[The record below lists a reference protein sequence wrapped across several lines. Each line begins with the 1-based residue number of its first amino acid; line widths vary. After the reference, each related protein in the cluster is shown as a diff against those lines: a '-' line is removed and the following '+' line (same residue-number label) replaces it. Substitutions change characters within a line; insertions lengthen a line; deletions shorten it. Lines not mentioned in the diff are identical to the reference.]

1 MPTEIR
7 RPSAPTVQQAGAPDA
22 SPLGL
27 IPLGIIATLAIVLH
41 FAAYAVLDRS
51 HAGQITPIVFDAAAG
66 DEAICTSETK
76 QAERSLPYD

>member
-7 RPSAPTVQQAGAPDA
+7 RPSAPIIQQAGAPDA

-51 HAGQITPIVFDAAAG
+51 HAGQITPIVFGAAG
-66 DEAICTSETK
+66 GEPICGSETE
-76 QAERSLPYD
+76 QAEPALPYD